1 MTFTDRATVVQSA
14 PEDCHDLAAVLRTAD
29 RLECQA
35 SGHSPLTALTAGYFL
50 GSCRTIKS
58 GGTVLGMFGVS
69 PHPEAPEFGVVWL
82 LAAPELL
89 KFRTQFLRESKAWVE
104 ELGRGYA
111 VIGNA
116 CDERNTD
123 AIRWLKWL
131 GFTFYESRPVADTQF
146 LSFYKVT
153 SNV

>member
-1 MTFTDRATVVQSA
+1 MTFPDSATVTRSA

-35 SGHSPLTALTAGYFL
+35 SGHSPLAALTAGYWN
-50 GSCRTIKS
+50 GNCWTVKS
-58 GGTVLGMFGVS
+58 GSTVLAMFGVS
-69 PHPEAPEFGVVWL
+69 PHLEAPEFGVVWL

-89 KFRTQFLRESKAWVE
+89 RFKAQFLRESRLWVE

-111 VIGNA
+111 VIGNH
-116 CDERNTD
+116 CDERNEV
-123 AIRWLKWL
+123 AIRWLRWL
-131 GFTFYESRPVADTQF
+131 GFTFHDRHPVGDTHF

-153 SNV
+153 

>member
-1 MTFTDRATVVQSA
+1 MISMDRASIVWSA

-35 SGHSPLTALTAGYFL
+35 GGHSPLSALMAGYFL
-50 GSCRTIKS
+50 GNCRTIKS
-58 GGTVLGMFGVS
+58 GSTVLGMFGVS

-116 CDERNTD
+116 CDERND
-123 AIRWLKWL
+123 MAIRWLKWL
-131 GFTFYESRPVADTQF
+131 GFTFHDRTPVGDTHF

-153 SNV
+153 S